1 MTLDSRGDWVRTGYS
16 SNVTPDM
23 DGAEVTLFGWVQEV
37 RDLGG
42 IRFIILQDREGT
54 IQVTIPKKKVAP
66 EVLSKSDALQKRFSI
81 GVKGTVKKTAMT
93 PRGIEVIP
101 KEIRVFNVA
110 AEQLPIDITGKTPA
124 NIEVRLDARALDLCQ
139 EQNAA
144 AFKVQHHALAAIRDF
159 LFEKGFL
166 EVHTPRIIASATEGG
181 AELFPVD
188 YFGRKA
194 YLAQSPQLYKEQLTM
209 SLEKVFEVGPFFRA
223 ELSHTRRHLSEFVS
237 VDIEQA
243 FANAD
248 DVMSLLEQVIQHT
261 CKMVKEK
268 CAKELA
274 SLKYRATVPEIPFK
288 RFTYD
293 EILADL
299 KEQGVVIPWGEDIP
313 TPAFRKMGKSPT
325 DLTRTKGKVVG
336 EPVQQDSGAFSEK
349 YSRYYF
355 ITDWP
360 THSKAFYI
368 KPKDSKPELCEGF
381 DLMWR
386 WIELVSGGTRIAEKN
401 LLMERMKEKGLNPD
415 SFKYHLQA
423 FDYGMAPHAGWAIGL
438 ERLTMVLT
446 GKKNIREVSL
456 YPRDQT
462 RLTP

>member
-1 MTLDSRGDWVRTGYS
+1 MTLDSTGGWVRTYYS

-54 IQVTIPKKKVAP
+54 IQITIPKKRMAP
-66 EVLSKSDALQKRFSI
+66 EVLSKSEALQKRFSI
-81 GVKGTVKKTAMT
+81 GIKGTVKKTAMT

-101 KEIRVFNVA
+101 KEIRIFNVA

-124 NIEVRLDARALDLCQ
+124 NIEVRLDARALDICQ

-188 YFGRKA
+188 YFGQKA

-243 FANAD
+243 FANAE
-248 DVMSLLEQVIQHT
+248 DVMSLLEQVIQYT
-261 CKMVKEK
+261 CKAVQEK

-274 SLKYRATVPEIPFK
+274 ALKYRATVPELPFK

-293 EILADL
+293 GILADL
-299 KEQGVVIPWGEDIP
+299 KDQGVVIPWGEDI
-313 TPAFRKMGKSPT
+313 TTQAFRTLGKE
-325 DLTRTKGKVVG
+325 RG
-336 EPVQQDSGAFSEK
+336 
-349 YSRYYF
+349 YYYF

-360 THSKAFYI
+360 TRSKAFYI
-368 KPKDSKPELCEGF
+368 KPKDGKPEISEGF

-401 LLMERMKEKGLNPD
+401 LLMERLKEKGLNPD

-423 FDYGMAPHAGWAIGL
+423 FDYGMPPHAGWAIGL